1 MSCVYKPPPVY
12 ISPTM
17 LMNEYKPKTYIDRC
31 IHSKIQRVKFTPVKV
46 KIYSLWESNNLW
58 GRNYPISRV
67 TITPLDDFDE

>member
-1 MSCVYKPPPVY
+1 MYNQLRKMIFQGIFFRQSSGKV
-12 ISPTM
+12 
-17 LMNEYKPKTYIDRC
+17 
-31 IHSKIQRVKFTPVKV
+31 HSKIQRVKFTPVKV